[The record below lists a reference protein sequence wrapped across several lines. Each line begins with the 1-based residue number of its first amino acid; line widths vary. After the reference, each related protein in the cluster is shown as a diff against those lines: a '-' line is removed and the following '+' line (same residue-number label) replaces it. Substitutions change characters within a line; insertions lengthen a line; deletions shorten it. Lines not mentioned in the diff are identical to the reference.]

1 MDDINHPRHGHRD
14 STATKDQIRQVFT
27 KGRGASSFE
36 ALAPFEKAYIA
47 HILEDYDLEE
57 LPDISVA
64 DLNAV
69 IAELVGH
76 TAVVVVCPEPPVDT
90 GVYLRAGAT
99 AVVSKQD
106 SGQTLVETVRAVA
119 EGFAATRRGD
129 STADDP
135 TAYQSPQAN
144 LSDREEQVLRQISR
158 GLTHGQIATRLG
170 ISPHTVDTYV
180 KRIRAKLR
188 VGNKAELTRVAL
200 LGGVGLSSGSLVTRP
215 HRECNPTASTA

>member
-1 MDDINHPRHGHRD
+1 VIRVDVVDRSPVFITGLVQILSETGIRVGLAQTSLDRSIRRRADALILD
-14 STATKDQIRQVFT
+14 S
-27 KGRGASSFE
+27 E
-36 ALAPFEKAYIA
+36 AVA
-47 HILEDYDLEE
+47 HQ
-57 LPDISVA
+57 